1 MEIQEKKK
9 FRFRWTIGNKI
20 LGSFIFLIALF
31 IIVVSIIFGNGN
43 TIDNVVTSS
52 KDIYRPSQDAINEF
66 ILLVTRSRMLVTNWV
81 YLQTNSDDKGALRR
95 LQDSDYPALR
105 KRIENLKRSWEK
117 DQSLRM
123 DTVFDYFDSLIYIE
137 RESIMANLQS
147 FENYEDATTK
157 FMAENSIESEVIPL
171 TNELISKLNVLAKN
185 QGEVTEDSDQAV
197 IDAIL
202 TLKTLTLI
210 LGGIFL
216 AVAIGSGVYLVVSIT
231 KPVAFLKNIVVKLG
245 RGELVEEKRAKFNN
259 DEIGDMAIAMD
270 NLVNGLKATTLFAEN
285 IGNGSYNTDFR
296 PLSEH
301 DVLGNALINMRNNLS
316 KVAEDDKKRNWAT
329 GGLATFGEILRTNN
343 TDLLRLS
350 DEIISNLV
358 KYLKANQGALYIID
372 DELEGDEP
380 TMSMKACYAWDKKK
394 FLNHKIFKGE
404 GLAGQ
409 AWQEGDTVYLTEV
422 PQDYVRITSGLGD
435 ANPTSVLIVPLKVN
449 DQIFGVVEI
458 ASFSQFQDYE
468 MEFVQKIAESIAST
482 ISSVKINAKTQR
494 LLEESQEMTE
504 QMRAQ
509 EEEMRQNMEELQATQ
524 EEMQRSTSESE
535 STMHAVHGA
544 LGVAEYALDGI
555 LTKANSN
562 FLGMYGYTEG
572 EIIGEHHRILSTR
585 EEKASE
591 EYRVFWRDLSNG
603 ATRKGMFK
611 RINSKGENL
620 TVYSNFAPI
629 KNRAGEVIKIME
641 IAYQM
646 VGIRELVQGP
656 GMPLAVKD

>member
-1 MEIQEKKK
+1 MEEKEKKK
-9 FRFRWTIGNKI
+9 FRFRLTIGNKI
-20 LGSFIFLIALF
+20 LGSFIILIALF

-43 TIDNVVTSS
+43 TIDNVVRSS
-52 KDIYRPSQDAINEF
+52 KDIYRPSKDAINEF

-81 YLQTNSDDKGALRR
+81 YLQTNSEDKTALRQ
-95 LQDSDYPALR
+95 LQETDYPALR
-105 KRIENLKRSWEK
+105 KIIENLARNWDE
-117 DQSLRM
+117 DQRLRM
-123 DTVFDYFDSLIYIE
+123 DTVFHDFDSLIQIE

-147 FENYEDATTK
+147 FENYEDPTIK

-171 TNELISKLNVLAKN
+171 TNQLISRLNVVARN
-185 QGEVTEDSDQAV
+185 QNAVTEKSDQAV
-197 IDAIL
+197 IDAINR
-202 TLKTLTLI
+202 LKTLTLI

-216 AVAIGSGVYLVVSIT
+216 AIAIISGIYLVLSIT

-245 RGELVEEKRAKFNN
+245 RGELVEEKQAKFNN
-259 DEIGDMAIAMD
+259 DEIGDMALAMD
-270 NLVNGLKATTLFAEN
+270 NLVNGLKGTTLFAES
-285 IGNGSYNTDFR
+285 IGNGNYNTDFK
-296 PLSEH
+296 PLSSH

-329 GGLATFGEILRTNN
+329 EGMAKFGEILRTNN
-343 TDLLRLS
+343 NDLLKLS
-350 DEIISNLV
+350 DQIIGNLV

-394 FLNHKIFKGE
+394 FINHKIYRGE

-422 PQDYVRITSGLGD
+422 PQNYIRITSGLGD
-435 ANPTSVLIVPLKVN
+435 ANPSSVLIVPLKVN

-458 ASFSQFQDYE
+458 ASFNLFEAYE
-468 MEFVQKIAESIAST
+468 IEFVQKIAESIAST

-524 EEMQRSTSESE
+524 EEMQRSTSETE
-535 STMHAVHGA
+535 STMLAVNSTLA
-544 LGVAEYALDGI
+544 VAEYGLDGI
-555 LTKANSN
+555 MAKMNGN
-562 FLGMYGYTEG
+562 FLEIYGYSQED
-572 EIIGEHHRILSTR
+572 ILGEHHRILVAK

-591 EYRVFWRDLSNG
+591 EYRQFWKDLSNG
-603 ATRKGMFK
+603 YPKKGVFK
-611 RINSKGENL
+611 RINRKGE
-620 TVYSNFAPI
+620 VISVFSNFSPI
-629 KNRAGEVIKIME
+629 RNRAGETVKIME
-641 IAYQM
+641 ITYQ
-646 VGIRELVQGP
+646 L
-656 GMPLAVKD
+656 KND

>member
-1 MEIQEKKK
+1 MEEQVKKK
-9 FRFRWTIGNKI
+9 FRFRLTIGNKI
-20 LGSFIFLIALF
+20 LGSFIILIALF

-43 TIDNVVTSS
+43 TIDNVVRSS
-52 KDIYRPSQDAINEF
+52 KDIYRPSKDAINEF

-81 YLQTNSDDKGALRR
+81 YLQTNSEDKTALRQ
-95 LQDSDYPALR
+95 LQDTDYPAMR
-105 KRIENLKRSWEK
+105 KRIENLARNW
-117 DQSLRM
+117 DQDQRTRM
-123 DTVFDYFDSLIYIE
+123 DTVFHYFDSLVHIE

-147 FENYEDATTK
+147 FENYEDPTIK

-171 TNELISKLNVLAKN
+171 TNQLIAILNVIAKK
-185 QGEVTEDSDQAV
+185 QGEVTEKSDQAV
-197 IDAIL
+197 IDAIN

-216 AVAIGSGVYLVVSIT
+216 AIAIISGIYLVLSIT

-259 DEIGDMAIAMD
+259 DEIGDMALAMD
-270 NLVNGLKATTLFAEN
+270 NLVNGLKGTTLFAEN
-285 IGNGSYNTDFR
+285 IGNGNYNTDFK
-296 PLSEH
+296 PLSAH

-329 GGLATFGEILRTNN
+329 EGLAKFGEILRTNN
-343 TDLLRLS
+343 SDLLKLS
-350 DEIISNLV
+350 DEIISSLV

-372 DELEGDEP
+372 DHVEGDEP

-394 FLNHKIFKGE
+394 FLNHRIFRGE

-409 AWQEGDTVYLTEV
+409 AWQEGDTVYITEV
-422 PQDYVRITSGLGD
+422 PQSYVRITSGLGD

-458 ASFSQFQDYE
+458 ASFNVFQDYE
-468 MEFVQKIAESIAST
+468 IEFVQKIAESIAST

-524 EEMQRSTSESE
+524 EEMQRSTSETE
-535 STMHAVHGA
+535 STMHVVHGS
-544 LGVAEYALDGI
+544 LSVAEYALDGTM
-555 LTKANSN
+555 TKANGN
-562 FLGMYGYTEG
+562 FLDLYGYKQE
-572 EIIGEHHRILSTR
+572 EILGEHHRIFATR
-585 EEKASE
+585 EEKNTE
-591 EYRVFWRDLSNG
+591 EYRQFWRDLSNG
-603 ATRKGMFK
+603 ATRKGIFRRMN
-611 RINSKGENL
+611 RKGEII
-620 TVYSNFAPI
+620 TVHSNFAPI
-629 KNRAGEVIKIME
+629 KNRSGEVVKIME
-641 IAYQM
+641 IAY
-646 VGIRELVQGP
+646 ELVDVEKLQ
-656 GMPLAVKD
+656 AAR